1 MASTPIADMR
11 FPEHI
16 TGIKKLDGEF
26 FKCGYDYQA
35 QHPGWTGAYQVK
47 ELIQVELSDYFIT
60 PTGSNVLETSD
71 IEYFTFANGYKAKF
85 HFVVYEAGGV
95 YRYNLDCFLT
105 DENDNRIGIGTIPSC
120 NPNINQDL
128 GSTALSVLYQDL
140 RVYVGGFTHYTQ
152 GNPGPNDAP
161 ADFRFISFVGNRDG
175 GFFMTPDTLTYA
187 NDLVSR
193 FGNISYT
200 FYISNMQDF
209 AYYMKNHGDSFDGD
223 IDTDEEIPEDP
234 AGSDDNST
242 TGGGGGNYDNT
253 SDPIDFP
260 DLPTGGALECGAVVG
275 HRVAAQTLLAIISKL
290 WDTSSWDVSQSW
302 QKSIDDPMNA
312 IVSLHC
318 LPVSPEVGEQTEI
331 WIGNFDTNLTS
342 PPIVSQYVEVDC
354 GSIDVKEFWGSALDY
369 SPYTRVEIYLPFVGI
384 KDLSA
389 EDVMRSAVHVKYH
402 VDVLSG
408 DVIAFVKCG
417 LSVLYHFR
425 GNCCMPVPL
434 TSRSKDTL
442 INALTGIGQV
452 VSGVGSGMAVGGV
465 AGGLGIAG
473 TALSVAASVVAS
485 KVRTSK
491 GSELG
496 GAGSLMDDFVPYLIF
511 HRPVQSLAKDYNKF
525 KGYPSNITATLG
537 NLSGYTEVE
546 HIHLQG
552 IPNATS
558 EEMTEIVNLL
568 KNGVI
573 I

>member
-1 MASTPIADMR
+1 MASTPLADMR

-16 TGIKKLDGEF
+16 TGIKKKDGNM
-26 FKCGYDYQA
+26 FKCGYDYQT
-35 QHPGWTGAYQVK
+35 QHPGWTQCFVHS
-47 ELIQVELSDYFIT
+47 EVVEIVLSDHFIT
-60 PTGSNVLETSD
+60 PTSPNVLQTPWFDVFE
-71 IEYFTFANGYKAKF
+71 FANGYKVKCFFRAFPSGNNYTYFVEF
-85 HFVVYEAGGV
+85 HIYSDQDVEIQPG
-95 YRYNLDCFLT
+95 
-105 DENDNRIGIGTIPSC
+105 EIPSC
-120 NPNINQDL
+120 MPGGSINF
-128 GSTALSVLYQDL
+128 STVQSVLLQDVT
-140 RVYVGGFTHYTQ
+140 VYMIGTTHYPQ
-152 GNPGPNDAP
+152 GNPGVNDAP
-161 ADFRFISFVGNRDG
+161 ADFRFTVIAGSRDS
-175 GFFMTPDTLTYA
+175 GFFIDPSSVTYL
-187 NDLVSR
+187 NDITGYV
-193 FGNISYT
+193 GYNYA

-242 TGGGGGNYDNT
+242 TGGGGGNYDDT

-290 WDTSSWDVSQSW
+290 WDTSLWDVSQSW

-354 GSIDVKEFWGSALDY
+354 GSINVKEFWGSALDY

-442 INALTGIGQV
+442 INALTGTGQV

-558 EEMTEIVNLL
+558 EEMAEIVNLL